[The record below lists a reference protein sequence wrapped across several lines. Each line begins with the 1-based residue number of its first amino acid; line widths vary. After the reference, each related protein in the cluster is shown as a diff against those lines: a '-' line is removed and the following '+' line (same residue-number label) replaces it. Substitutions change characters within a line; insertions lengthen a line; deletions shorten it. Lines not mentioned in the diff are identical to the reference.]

1 MKTGPKYP
9 YSMLYFP
16 AITPT
21 SAVGDSGKQEDAF
34 VEDNNFS
41 NLPPQW
47 LNIST

>member
-1 MKTGPKYP
+1 MKNENWTKIPELDVVF
-9 YSMLYFP
+9 SP

-41 NLPPQW
+41 NLPPQ
-47 LNIST
+47 